1 MTEITLDNLCEK
13 AEQLNKKA
21 STVMI
26 EDKAVREKISEM
38 ADMIAK
44 TAEKSKNIKILTDYD
59 ADGICSAYIMHSML
73 HYINPELSVSVVCND
88 RREAYGVP
96 KSVEPDT
103 DTRYIVL
110 DMGSNELDYIQKK
123 FSRYTTVIDHHLIED
138 EDVKFKFDIS
148 PNLLNPHYL
157 HDDDKMNADYCTTG
171 LVYRI
176 YTELSEKYPQL
187 RDTVLQNTCSAI
199 ACIGTCADV
208 VNLADEH
215 SQNRHIVQEG
225 LQAVM
230 NATKEN
236 MDSTLL
242 YLLDKCDVIKPDVTA
257 KDIAFNVVPVLN
269 SASRMS
275 EIIQANGAMLMYKSL
290 MTTDTDRMD
299 FMLKLSQK
307 RKEYSKS
314 LQDGQYQDF
323 IQSERF
329 SDDNIAVY
337 IADNIPTGF
346 CGVLAGKL
354 SEALDKAVVCLTY
367 HEDTNS
373 YSGSGRNTKGQS
385 SLKEFIDFALS
396 SPEAEGIE
404 IQYGGHT
411 DAIGI
416 SSLNNAELFEKALK
430 SHSDELVK
438 EQDMT
443 VLKITPEELSSA
455 ETIQKLQS
463 LEPVGNG
470 FQIPPVVIEGKI
482 KNLRTLAKREDWK
495 SFSVDGIKVTDWSY
509 SAEKYP
515 KNQSGNVRFPAEL
528 SISDFRGTHIE
539 LNAVWSR
546 QIYDD
551 FQQEIQ
557 SEQKMKKNNN
567 IER

>member
-13 AEQLNKKA
+13 AEQLNEKA

-26 EDKAVREKISEM
+26 EDNAIRKHFSEM
-38 ADMIAK
+38 ADMIA
-44 TAEKSKNIKILTDYD
+44 TAVKRNSHIEILTDYD
-59 ADGICSAYIMHSML
+59 ADGICSAYIMHAML
-73 HYINPELSVSVVCND
+73 HHINPELSVSVVCND

-96 KSVEPDT
+96 KFVEPDA
-103 DTRYIVL
+103 DTQYIIL
-110 DMGSNELDYIQKK
+110 DMGSNELDYIRNTFGRQAI
-123 FSRYTTVIDHHLIED
+123 VIDHHLIED
-138 EDVKFKFDIS
+138 EDVKFQFEIF

-157 HDDDKMNADYCTTG
+157 HDDDTLNADYCATG
-171 LVYRI
+171 LAYRI

-187 RDTVLQNTCSAI
+187 HDTVLQNTLSVI

-215 SQNRHIVQEG
+215 SQNRHIVQKG
-225 LQAVM
+225 LQAIG
-230 NATKEN
+230 NATEQN
-236 MDSTLL
+236 MDSTIL
-242 YLLDKCDVIKPDVTA
+242 YTLDKCGVIKPDVTA
-257 KDIAFNVVPVLN
+257 KDIAFNVAPVLN

-275 EIIQANGAMLMYKSL
+275 ELLHVNGAMLMYHSL
-290 MTTDTDRMD
+290 MMTDTDKID
-299 FMLKLSQK
+299 FMLEVNQV

-314 LQDGQYQDF
+314 LQGGQYQDF
-323 IQSERF
+323 VQSKRV

-337 IADNIPTGF
+337 IADNIPSGF
-346 CGVLAGKL
+346 CGLVAGKL
-354 SEALDKAVVCLTY
+354 AEALDKAVICLTY
-367 HEDTNS
+367 NENS
-373 YSGSGRNTKGQS
+373 GTYTGSGRNAKGQS
-385 SLKEFIDFALS
+385 SLKELIDLAVS

-411 DAIGI
+411 DAVGI

-430 SHSDELVK
+430 ACAGEITK

-443 VLKITPEELSSA
+443 FLKITPEEISSP
-455 ETIQKLQS
+455 EILQKLQS

-470 FQIPPVVIEGKI
+470 CQIPPVLVEGEI
-482 KNLRTLAKREDWK
+482 KNQRTLAKRKDWK
-495 SFSVDGIKVTDWSY
+495 SFSVNGMKVTDWSY

-515 KNQSGNVRFPAEL
+515 QNQSGNVRFPAEL

-539 LNAVWSR
+539 LNAVWNR

-557 SEQKMKKNNN
+557 SEQKMKKNSK